1 MYNVILFLKNRKAQ
15 YALSFF
21 FLILLGVYGYIH
33 ATKGIDLTDEGMYV
47 STAMRFSMGDI
58 PFRDEFMSALS
69 QFNVLLAPV
78 FWIFPEISLLQM
90 RFAGIGLHVVSLFVL
105 FLFLSRYAPPLLIA
119 LLCSTMFFVN
129 NFYGIASPSY
139 NSLASAFSLISL
151 ALWLFAI
158 VSNNKSRRFFSS
170 VLGGF
175 FFSFAVFSYSSL
187 IIVLVHIF
195 ILPLYL
201 LEQLGLLS
209 QLCLLLFSRA
219 GYYLTLFKDFGWPQ
233 PRQDSGHMV

>member
-1 MYNVILFLKNRKAQ
+1 MYNVILFLKNKKAQ

-129 NFYGIASPSY
+129 NFYGIAAKNETKITKISEELKRYLESKGY
-139 NSLASAFSLISL
+139 DVKTASNS
-151 ALWLFAI
+151 
-158 VSNNKSRRFFSS
+158 
-170 VLGGF
+170 
-175 FFSFAVFSYSSL
+175 
-187 IIVLVHIF
+187 IITNAKL
-195 ILPLYL
+195 LP
-201 LEQLGLLS
+201 
-209 QLCLLLFSRA
+209 
-219 GYYLTLFKDFGWPQ
+219 DN
-233 PRQDSGHMV
+233 